1 MLIGTCYLLNL
12 YSLITLVILY
22 LNKMVYREKMQQI
35 HESTYS
41 QMTVQM
47 LETAMSWL
55 EMFDQKIKKAIQ
67 RPCQLQANRERKPQL
82 TIY

>member
-1 MLIGTCYLLNL
+1 
-12 YSLITLVILY
+12 
-22 LNKMVYREKMQQI
+22 MVYREKMQQI
-35 HESTYS
+35 LESTYS

-67 RPCQLQANRERKPQL
+67 RPRQLQANRERKPQL